1 MGLELKSDMIS
12 VRVSSEIRMKLKD
25 MSESSGYNMSAIV
38 SAAVIRLLSDVYDA
52 DGYIVNTDAIQ
63 VNRKLRDCIPDSFVP
78 LAIASHKCDIP
89 ESTIRTW
96 IRQGWIEKVR
106 IGNKPYVKLSNI
118 EKIVRDK
125 YVKKNKRST

>member
-1 MGLELKSDMIS
+1 MGLKSDMIS

-25 MSESSGYNMSAIV
+25 MSESSGYNVSTIV
-38 SAAVIRLLSDVYDA
+38 SAAVVRLLSDVYDV
-52 DGYIVNTDAIQ
+52 DGYIVNMDAIQ
-63 VNRKLRDCIPDSFVP
+63 INRKLKNCISDSFVP
-78 LAIASHKCDIP
+78 LAIASYKCDIP
-89 ESTIRTW
+89 EATIRTW

-118 EKIVRDK
+118 EKIVRDR

>member
-1 MGLELKSDMIS
+1 MGLKSDMIS

-25 MSESSGYNMSAIV
+25 MSESSGYNVSTIV
-38 SAAVIRLLSDVYDA
+38 SAAVVRLLSDVYDV
-52 DGYIVNTDAIQ
+52 DGYIVNMDAIQ
-63 VNRKLRDCIPDSFVP
+63 INRKLKNCISDSFVP
-78 LAIASHKCDIP
+78 LVIASYKCDIP
-89 ESTIRTW
+89 EATIRTW

-118 EKIVRDK
+118 EKIVRDR